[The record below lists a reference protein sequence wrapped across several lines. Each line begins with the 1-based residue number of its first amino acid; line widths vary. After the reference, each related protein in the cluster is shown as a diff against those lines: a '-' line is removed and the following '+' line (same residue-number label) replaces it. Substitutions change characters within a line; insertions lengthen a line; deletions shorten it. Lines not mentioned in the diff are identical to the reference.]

1 MTLDEFKDKT
11 DLYSA
16 DLSRWPQEQVKP
28 ALAFMKENK
37 AAADYFDSVLLLDQK
52 LRGYEPV
59 AGNLSALEDRIM
71 LRIVKEPQDQKR
83 AEAPPLHVQQA
94 AIEATRIRASWLFA
108 PSGGL
113 LAIAFLGFFLG
124 FTPPRQPAYT
134 PLDPAAIA
142 EEQLASLDSDIY
154 DEYDG
159 EVF

>member
-1 MTLDEFKDKT
+1 MTLEEFKDKV

-16 DLSRWPQEQVKP
+16 DLSRWPQELVKP
-28 ALAFMKENK
+28 ALAFMKESR
-37 AAADYFDSVLLLDQK
+37 AAGDYFDGALLLDEK

-59 AGNLSALEDRIM
+59 AGDLSALENRVM
-71 LRIVKEPQDQKR
+71 LRIVSEKQDEKPVEKQAMPPVPVQ
-83 AEAPPLHVQQA
+83 AEAVQV
-94 AIEATRIRASWLFA
+94 RAKWLFA

-124 FTPPRQPAYT
+124 FTPPRQPAYM
-134 PLDPAAIA
+134 PLDPAAVA
-142 EEQLASLDSDIY
+142 EEQLASLDSGIY

>member
-1 MTLDEFKDKT
+1 MTLEEFKDKT

-16 DLSRWPQEQVKP
+16 DLSRWPQDQVKL
-28 ALAFMKENK
+28 ALAFMKDNK
-37 AAADYFDSVLLLDQK
+37 EAAAYFDAALKLDGK
-52 LRGYEPV
+52 LRGYEPP
-59 AGNLSALEDRIM
+59 AGNLSALENSIMQRIAGE
-71 LRIVKEPQDQKR
+71 KQDEKR
-83 AEAPPLHVQQA
+83 PVAPPVHVQA
-94 AIEATRIRASWLFA
+94 AEVEITRIRPSWLFA